1 MGTIFSED
9 KNPPGTLSEAETARI
24 IAERR
29 GDAPPSPRGGKGLFG
44 SWKLALGIVVIL
56 LAYNGYTVW
65 QGEQKEEQQTLGQAV
80 EETHIEAQAPV
91 STKPL
96 PYYYTVDELVEDYAQ
111 KPQSS
116 AAEYTGRYI
125 KVTGDAEDFGAT
137 EEGLRYVIMNSDNR
151 PGDLRCVFSRDQG
164 TFLDTLERGDYVKVV
179 GQAQGIVSSR
189 LLFTDCKEIK

>member
-29 GDAPPSPRGGKGLFG
+29 GDAPPSSRRGGKGLFG
-44 SWKLALGIVVIL
+44 SWKLALAIVAIL
-56 LAYNGYTVW
+56 LGYNGYTVW
-65 QGEQKEEQQTLGQAV
+65 KGEQKEEQQKLAQTSK
-80 EETHIEAQAPV
+80 ETHIEAPV
-91 STKPL
+91 NTKPL

-111 KPQSS
+111 TPLSS
-116 AAEYTGRYI
+116 AAEYSGRYI

-137 EEGLRYVIMNSDNR
+137 EDGLRYVIMNSDNR
-151 PGDLRCVFSRDQG
+151 PGDLRCIFSKDQG
-164 TFLDTLERGDYVKVV
+164 AFLDTLKRGDYLKVV
-179 GQAQGIVSSR
+179 GQSQGIVSSR

>member
-9 KNPPGTLSEAETARI
+9 KNPPGTLSEQETARI
-24 IAERR
+24 LAERR
-29 GDAPPSPRGGKGLFG
+29 GEAPPSCQQRKGLLG

-65 QGEQKEEQQTLGQAV
+65 KGKQKEELQNPGQAGQ
-80 EETHIEAQAPV
+80 ETRIEAQTPL

-125 KVTGDAEDFGAT
+125 KVTGDAEDFGTT
-137 EEGLRYVIMNSDNR
+137 EEGLRYVIINSDNR
-151 PGDLRCVFSRDQG
+151 PGDMRCVFAKDQEA
-164 TFLDTLERGDYVKVV
+164 FLNTMERGDYVKVV
-179 GQAQGIVSSR
+179 GQSQGIVSSR

>member
-29 GDAPPSPRGGKGLFG
+29 GDAPPSCQRRKGLFG

-65 QGEQKEEQQTLGQAV
+65 KGEQKEEQAKLAQAV

-111 KPQSS
+111 TPLSA
-116 AAEYTGRYI
+116 AAEYSGKYI
-125 KVTGDAEDFGAT
+125 KVTGDAEDFGAN

-151 PGDLRCVFSRDQG
+151 PGDMRCVFNKEDDV
-164 TFLDTLERGDYVKVV
+164 FLDTVERGDYLKVV
-179 GQAQGIVSSR
+179 GQSQGIVSSR
-189 LLFTDCKEIK
+189 LLFTNCKEIK